1 MALMLG
7 GKISCVRGFG
17 RFKQTYSDGLVVN
30 FNLRQPLAV
39 FTAHARKSAF
49 VLSRFLVLCVFG
61 VCYFA
66 QIMQRIIGAV
76 SVYVVNLLRGPSP
89 MHMQPRQSVRQI
101 QPVIHSYNNVP
112 VTHYA
117 PCNAV
122 FTAFAAANSPCK
134 DAVFWVVVK
143 QLFKSLC
150 GKFHNQPF
158 FAHCKVNIN
167 VAVPGGQ
174 V

>member
-117 PCNAV
+117 PCSAV
-122 FTAFAAANSPCK
+122 FTAFAAANSPRK
-134 DAVFWVVVK
+134 NAAFDVVIK
-143 QLFKSLC
+143 QFFKSVRRQ
-150 GKFHNQPF
+150 FHSPPF
-158 FAHCKVNIN
+158 FAHCNVNIN
-167 VAVPGGQ
+167 SVLPKGQ